1 MADTDDNRKRGTL
14 VGIGMIA
21 LGALGAVVA
30 YFQDDDSLDFVHM
43 MHAGD
48 FAIVHLVLWTIAG
61 FLVIGWY
68 NRPPTTPEADE

>member
-30 YFQDDDSLDFVHM
+30 
-43 MHAGD
+43 G
-48 FAIVHLVLWTIAG
+48 TIGADR
-61 FLVIGWY
+61 IGG
-68 NRPPTTPEADE
+68 EARRR